1 MQFDIKGVDWNMS
14 NKSET
19 DKMLFGIC
27 GGLGEYFD
35 ISSTL
40 IRIIYCCFMFWD
52 RIFSLFHLFITYAT
66 FVLMASFHILK
77 SKSPRIL

>member
-1 MQFDIKGVDWNMS
+1 MS
-14 NKSET
+14 KKLCKSET

-40 IRIIYCCFMFWD
+40 IRILWVIAVLCFGTGF
-52 RIFSLFHLFITYAT
+52 LVYFICLL
-66 FVLMASFHILK
+66 LM
-77 SKSPRIL
+77 PRSH

>member
-1 MQFDIKGVDWNMS
+1 MS
-14 NKSET
+14 KKLCKSET

-40 IRIIYCCFMFWD
+40 IRILWVIAILCFGTGF
-52 RIFSLFHLFITYAT
+52 LFYFICLL
-66 FVLMASFHILK
+66 LM
-77 SKSPRIL
+77 PRSY

>member
-1 MQFDIKGVDWNMS
+1 MQFDNKKELIGICTKKLC
-14 NKSET
+14 KSET

-40 IRIIYCCFMFWD
+40 IRIIWVIAVY
-52 RIFSLFHLFITYAT
+52 
-66 FVLMASFHILK
+66 VLGQDF
-77 SKSPRIL
+77 

>member
-1 MQFDIKGVDWNMS
+1 MS
-14 NKSET
+14 KRLCKSET

-40 IRIIYCCFMFWD
+40 IRIIWVIAVLCFGTGF
-52 RIFSLFHLFITYAT
+52 L
-66 FVLMASFHILK
+66 V
-77 SKSPRIL
+77 

>member
-1 MQFDIKGVDWNMS
+1 MS
-14 NKSET
+14 KKLCKSET

-40 IRIIYCCFMFWD
+40 IRIIWVIAVLCFGTGFLVYF
-52 RIFSLFHLFITYAT
+52 ICLLF
-66 FVLMASFHILK
+66 M
-77 SKSPRIL
+77 PRSY

>member
-1 MQFDIKGVDWNMS
+1 MS
-14 NKSET
+14 KRLCKSET

-40 IRIIYCCFMFWD
+40 IRILWVIAVLCFGTGF
-52 RIFSLFHLFITYAT
+52 LVYFICLL
-66 FVLMASFHILK
+66 LMPHSY
-77 SKSPRIL
+77 

>member
-1 MQFDIKGVDWNMS
+1 MS
-14 NKSET
+14 KRLYKSET

-40 IRIIYCCFMFWD
+40 IRIIWVIAILCFGTGF
-52 RIFSLFHLFITYAT
+52 LVYFICLL
-66 FVLMASFHILK
+66 LM
-77 SKSPRIL
+77 PRAY

>member
-1 MQFDIKGVDWNMS
+1 MS
-14 NKSET
+14 KRLYKSET

-40 IRIIYCCFMFWD
+40 IRIIWVIAVLCFGTGF
-52 RIFSLFHLFITYAT
+52 LVYFICLL
-66 FVLMASFHILK
+66 LM
-77 SKSPRIL
+77 PRSY

>member
-1 MQFDIKGVDWNMS
+1 MS
-14 NKSET
+14 KLYKSET

-40 IRIIYCCFMFWD
+40 IRILWVIAVLCFGTGF
-52 RIFSLFHLFITYAT
+52 
-66 FVLMASFHILK
+66 
-77 SKSPRIL
+77 

>member
-1 MQFDIKGVDWNMS
+1 MS
-14 NKSET
+14 KRLCKSET

-40 IRIIYCCFMFWD
+40 IRILWVIAILCFGTGFLVYL
-52 RIFSLFHLFITYAT
+52 ICLL
-66 FVLMASFHILK
+66 LM
-77 SKSPRIL
+77 PRSY

>member
-1 MQFDIKGVDWNMS
+1 MS
-14 NKSET
+14 KKLCKSET

-40 IRIIYCCFMFWD
+40 IRIIWVIAVLCFGTGF
-52 RIFSLFHLFITYAT
+52 LVYFIYLL
-66 FVLMASFHILK
+66 LM
-77 SKSPRIL
+77 PRSY

>member
-1 MQFDIKGVDWNMS
+1 MS
-14 NKSET
+14 KRLYKSET

-40 IRIIYCCFMFWD
+40 IRIIWVIAILCFGTGFLVYL
-52 RIFSLFHLFITYAT
+52 ICLL
-66 FVLMASFHILK
+66 LM
-77 SKSPRIL
+77 PRSY

>member
-1 MQFDIKGVDWNMS
+1 MS
-14 NKSET
+14 KKLCKSET

-40 IRIIYCCFMFWD
+40 IRIIWVIAILCFGTGFLVYL
-52 RIFSLFHLFITYAT
+52 ICLL
-66 FVLMASFHILK
+66 LM
-77 SKSPRIL
+77 PRSY